1 MHLEKEIKNW
11 VADFISKDEEL
22 FLVDVTLKGNEG
34 NQKLTVT
41 LDGDKGVQIDKCVE
55 VSRKL
60 GNWIEEKDLIP
71 GKYNL
76 EVTSAGMG
84 VPLKIARQY
93 KKNEGRQVEV
103 TLTGGEKVTGKLV
116 GSTDND
122 LTIAVEEKEQTIEF
136 KEIEKT
142 IVVVSFK

>member
-1 MHLEKEIKNW
+1 MRLEEKIKNW
-11 VADFISKDEEL
+11 VTEYIAEDAEL

-34 NQKLTVT
+34 NEKLTIT

-60 GNWIEEKDLIP
+60 GHWIEEEDLIP

-76 EVTSAGMG
+76 EVSSAGMG

-93 KKNEGRQVEV
+93 KKNVGREVQV
-103 TLTGGEKVTGKLV
+103 TLTDGEKIVGKLV
-116 GSTDND
+116 GSNENE
-122 LTIAVEEKEQTIEF
+122 LTLAVEEKEQAIEF
-136 KEIEKT
+136 KKIEKT

>member
-1 MHLEKEIKNW
+1 M
-11 VADFISKDEEL
+11 
-22 FLVDVTLKGNEG
+22 VDVTLKGNEG